1 MKTSSLLEARENAHD
16 QVTIDFSL
24 YLIGWEDSAS
34 FSGPITA
41 QSKAK
46 PKQSRIIS
54 DTQLKIALYSQ
65 KHTHPDECM
74 NILH

>member
-41 QSKAK
+41 KSI
-46 PKQSRIIS
+46 KQNQNNLGLFL
-54 DTQLKIALYSQ
+54 TQLKIALHSQ